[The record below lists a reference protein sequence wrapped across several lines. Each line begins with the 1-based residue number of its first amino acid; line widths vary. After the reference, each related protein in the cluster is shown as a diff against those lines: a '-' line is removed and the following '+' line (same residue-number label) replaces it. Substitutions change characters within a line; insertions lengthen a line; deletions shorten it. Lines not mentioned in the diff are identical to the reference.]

1 MLRQV
6 HKENRLTE
14 RRNEEKLVSV
24 ELDMKF
30 PHSEIK
36 ISMWSIIKNN
46 TLWKSCYFR
55 AQKRGLCLQ
64 TKINQM

>member
-36 ISMWSIIKNN
+36 ISMWSIIKIPYGNPVISWHKKEAFVYN
-46 TLWKSCYFR
+46 
-55 AQKRGLCLQ
+55 LC
-64 TKINQM
+64 MY